1 MKAMLFLIAFWAFT
15 KVESELVTTTEEL
28 SGAQKAI
35 KKSMAFIQA
44 QGGKISNKDREV
56 LNAVVEGLGQIVQAS
71 FVTQKQKDHIAA
83 LLQSRADAEEDAEY
97 GSHMM
102 SVDAIMET
110 LGEME
115 DKAEESLSEARK
127 KEMEAQ
133 SNQALLAQG
142 LSNEISNTKKEM
154 SESTQAKAKSSQDLA
169 QAEKDLA

>member
-56 LNAVVEGLGQIVQAS
+56 LNAVVEGLGQIVEAS

-83 LLQSRADAEEDAEY
+83 LLQARADEEEDAEF
-97 GSHMM
+97 GSRTMD
-102 SVDAIMET
+102 VGAIMDT

-115 DKAEESLSEARK
+115 DKASKSLSESRQAEQK
-127 KEMEAQ
+127 AQ
-133 SNQALLAQG
+133 MDHALLKQG
-142 LSNEISNTKKEM
+142 LENEIANSNKE
-154 SESTQAKAKSSQDLA
+154 KG
-169 QAEKDLA
+169 